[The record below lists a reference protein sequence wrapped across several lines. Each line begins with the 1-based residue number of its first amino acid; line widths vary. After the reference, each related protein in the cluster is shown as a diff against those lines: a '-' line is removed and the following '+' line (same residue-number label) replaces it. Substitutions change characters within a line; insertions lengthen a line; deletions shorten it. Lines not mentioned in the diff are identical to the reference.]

1 MSSKTSTTIM
11 VLVSLN
17 VGGDTLVGMACE
29 NQASCYH
36 RATQHGQRAITTSVG
51 DESDLLNKNI
61 CLDKG

>member
-36 RATQHGQRAITTSVG
+36 RAT
-51 DESDLLNKNI
+51 
-61 CLDKG
+61 